1 MIFSRTLSIKTGAEN
16 DPGELR
22 LTLLKVWCSK
32 YIPASLSG
40 EYGYGRVVPL
50 NHSEGQVD

>member
-22 LTLLKVWCSK
+22 LMLLKVWCSK

-50 NHSEGQVD
+50 NHSEGKVV